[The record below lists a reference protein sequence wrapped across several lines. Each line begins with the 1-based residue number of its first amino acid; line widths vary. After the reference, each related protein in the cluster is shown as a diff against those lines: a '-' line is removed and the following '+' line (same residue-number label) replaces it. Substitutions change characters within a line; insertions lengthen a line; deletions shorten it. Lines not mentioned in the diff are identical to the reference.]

1 VVPPQDLLS
10 YYYWVYS
17 FPENPKCKIAV
28 PLDTLERVRERKK
41 AVASGRWLIDFQ
53 RKCVG
58 VYSNQLKEKCGY
70 SASMKR
76 GETSKFNA
84 ILQQQEE
91 KKNKHQKT

>member
-1 VVPPQDLLS
+1 MGL
-10 YYYWVYS
+10 
-17 FPENPKCKIAV
+17 
-28 PLDTLERVRERKK
+28 
-41 AVASGRWLIDFQ
+41 
-53 RKCVG
+53 
-58 VYSNQLKEKCGY
+58 YSNQLKEKCAY